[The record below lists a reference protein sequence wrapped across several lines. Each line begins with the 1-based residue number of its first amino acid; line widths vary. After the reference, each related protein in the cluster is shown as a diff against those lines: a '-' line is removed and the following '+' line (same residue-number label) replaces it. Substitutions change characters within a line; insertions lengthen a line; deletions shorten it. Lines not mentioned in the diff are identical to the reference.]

1 MTFRTYRL
9 LTSLLPI
16 LAMPSLAHAQ
26 TVVTSPAAA
35 PGSAVAIP
43 EKATRVGTPV
53 VIAAVVDTTGNAD
66 TAKKVLALAGRAV
79 EEMPGYAPMAPS
91 EYAALTEKAAKT
103 GVGAT
108 DWSWPFTGSDYQKI
122 GKATKAPSALTLQV
136 SPDGA
141 AYSVV
146 AEMYDTKMGA
156 LTGYGK
162 GVSSLN
168 SQGDDALSS
177 AVTSAVMALSKTA
190 VLNGIVLSKPS
201 AGGLYVARVSLG
213 TLSGARAGSR
223 LEYLDENGDTIGFG
237 TLFDIAA
244 GEGLASVAPETA
256 YPAVFINQ
264 RVRLTNNPVK
274 KRALPTSAELQNKDF
289 DSFSKSFALSALAAT
304 AVYYLVIN

>member
-26 TVVTSPAAA
+26 TVVTST
-35 PGSAVAIP
+35 GSAVAIP
-43 EKATRVGTPV
+43 ANASRVGTPV
-53 VIAAVVDTTGNAD
+53 VIAAVVDTTGNAE
-66 TAKKVLALAGRAV
+66 TAKKALALAGRAIS
-79 EEMPGYAPMAPS
+79 ETPGYAPIAAS
-91 EYAALTEKAAKT
+91 EYAALSQKAAKV
-103 GVGAT
+103 GIGAT

-146 AEMYDTKMGA
+146 AEMYDTKIGA

-162 GVSSLN
+162 GASLAN

-190 VLNGIVLSKPS
+190 VLNGIVISKPS
-201 AGGLYVARVSLG
+201 AGGLYVTRLSLG

-223 LEYLDENGDTIGFG
+223 VEYLDDNGDTIGFG

-244 GEGLASVAPETA
+244 GEGVASVAPETA
-256 YPAVFINQ
+256 YPSILVNG
-264 RVRLTNNPVK
+264 RVRLVNNPVK
-274 KRALPTSAELQNKDF
+274 KRALPTSAELQNKEF
-289 DSFSKSFALSALAAT
+289 DDFSKSFALSAVAAA